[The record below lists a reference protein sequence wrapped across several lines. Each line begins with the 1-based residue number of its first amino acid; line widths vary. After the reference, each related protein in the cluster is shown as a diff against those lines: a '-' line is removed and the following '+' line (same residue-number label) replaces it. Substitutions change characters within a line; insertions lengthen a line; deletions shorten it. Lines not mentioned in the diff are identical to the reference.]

1 MRCSRSSDTCL
12 HRLRSAVRLLLLV
25 VAFASIVPAVGPALS
40 SARSARAA
48 RTVSLSEVGRLHLT
62 SHHGFTLN
70 EQGTA
75 TGTIKGRIYL
85 HLNIVATN
93 RVTAEVN
100 IYPSGGSLS
109 GVARASYR
117 VMGETAAFSGSFSI
131 RRGTGVDS
139 HARGSGLKFTGT
151 IQRSNDAVT
160 VHLSGTMSY

>member
-1 MRCSRSSDTCL
+1 MRHSWSSDNCL
-12 HRLRSAVRLLLLV
+12 RRLRQGALGAALALIMSA
-25 VAFASIVPAVGPALS
+25 AGGPAVS
-40 SARSARAA
+40 SAGSARAA
-48 RTVSLSEVGRLHLT
+48 RTVSLNETGHLHLT

-75 TGTIKGRIYL
+75 SGTIKGQIYL

-109 GVARASYR
+109 GSAQAKYSVAGATAS
-117 VMGETAAFSGSFSI
+117 FSGSFSI

-139 HARGSGLKFTGT
+139 HARGSGLKFSGT